1 MTETPDVTTA
11 NDLITPALGITRR
24 SAVAIPAAGIG
35 AAIIG
40 AAFASTRSAQAAD
53 ATMPEGAL
61 LIPPNATKLKA
72 LTSALAKAPR
82 RRNFKT
88 LPMILTSADDWDSEA
103 LHLLFA
109 YKGGPKQ
116 VWDNTAL
123 DSPWLNGMRN
133 SINAQIWGWKHPDF
147 LMASATHGSAH
158 MALYDDYIWDKY
170 LAKFSGGK
178 HSANTWIKQP
188 AASKASATNY
198 NDSKGVFSPHDNSI
212 TVLQRRGV
220 AFCACH
226 NEVWELTMGILKK
239 GINPDKLSHGKI
251 AAEFTNH
258 LIPGAV
264 LTPGVVGT
272 IPEFQLAGYQ
282 YIK

>member
-1 MTETPDVTTA
+1 MTETPDRSVA
-11 NDLITPALGITRR
+11 NDSQVAASGITRR
-24 SAVAIPAAGIG
+24 SAVALPAAGLGLAAIG
-35 AAIIG
+35 ALAPIAKAK
-40 AAFASTRSAQAAD
+40 AATPGKD
-53 ATMPEGAL
+53 L
-61 LIPPNATKLKA
+61 LIPNNAPTLRA
-72 LTSALAKAPR
+72 LTMELAKAPR
-82 RRNFKT
+82 RRDFKS
-88 LPMILTSADDWDSEA
+88 LPMILTSPAEWDSEA

-147 LMASATHGSAH
+147 LMVSATHGSAH

-188 AASKASATNY
+188 PASKASAADY

-212 TVLQRRGV
+212 TVLQRRGAV
-220 AFCACH
+220 FCACH
-226 NEVWELTMGILKK
+226 NEVWELTMGMRKK
-239 GINPDKLSHGKI
+239 GINPDKLSHEKM

-258 LIPGAV
+258 LIPGVV

-272 IPEFQLAGYQ
+272 IPEFQVAGYQ

>member
-1 MTETPDVTTA
+1 MTSSNEEFGNHA
-11 NDLITPALGITRR
+11 GGITRR
-24 SAVAIPAAGIG
+24 SAVALPAAGLG
-35 AAIIG
+35 LAAISAVLAPIG
-40 AAFASTRSAQAAD
+40 SAEAA
-53 ATMPEGAL
+53 MPRGNL
-61 LIPPNATKLKA
+61 LISNSAPKLNA
-72 LTSALAKAPR
+72 LTMALAKAPR
-82 RRNFKT
+82 RRDFKS
-88 LPMILTSADDWDSEA
+88 LPMIVTSPADWDNEA

-133 SINAQIWGWKHPDF
+133 SMNAQIWGWKHPDF
-147 LMASATHGSAH
+147 LIVSATHGSAH

-178 HSANTWIKQP
+178 HSTNTWVKEP
-188 AASKASATNY
+188 PASKASAADY
-198 NDSKGVFSPHDNSI
+198 NDAQGVFSPHDNSI
-212 TVLQRRGV
+212 TVLQRRGAV
-220 AFCACH
+220 FCACH
-226 NEVWELTMGILKK
+226 NEVWELTMGMRKK
-239 GINPDKLSHGKI
+239 GINPDKLSHERM

-258 LIPGAV
+258 LIPGV
-264 LTPGVVGT
+264 VVTPGIVGT

>member
-1 MTETPDVTTA
+1 MAETPDVTPA
-11 NDLITPALGITRR
+11 NGAITQSPGITRR
-24 SAVAIPAAGIG
+24 SAVAMPVAGIG
-35 AAIIG
+35 AAMIG
-40 AAFASTRSAQAAD
+40 AAFASTRSAQAAE

-72 LTSALAKAPR
+72 LMAALAKAPR
-82 RRNFKT
+82 RRDFKS
-88 LPMILTSADDWDSEA
+88 LPMIVTSSADWDNEA

-133 SINAQIWGWKHPDF
+133 SMNAQIWGWKHPDF
-147 LMASATHGSAH
+147 LMVSATHGSAH

-178 HSANTWIKQP
+178 HSANTWVKEP
-188 AASKASATNY
+188 PASKAIAANY
-198 NDSKGVFSPHDNSI
+198 NDAQGVFSPHDNSI

-220 AFCACH
+220 VFCACH
-226 NEVWELTMGILKK
+226 NEVWELTMGLRKK
-239 GINPDKLSHGKI
+239 GINPDKLSHETM

-258 LIPGAV
+258 LIPGV
-264 LTPGVVGT
+264 VVTPGIVGT

>member
-1 MTETPDVTTA
+1 MTSSYEEFGNHA
-11 NDLITPALGITRR
+11 GGITRR
-24 SAVAIPAAGIG
+24 SAVALPAAGLG
-35 AAIIG
+35 LAAISAVLAPIG
-40 AAFASTRSAQAAD
+40 SAEAA
-53 ATMPEGAL
+53 MPRGNL
-61 LIPPNATKLKA
+61 LISNSAPKLNA
-72 LTSALAKAPR
+72 LTMALAKAPR
-82 RRNFKT
+82 RRDFKS
-88 LPMILTSADDWDSEA
+88 LPMIVTSPADWDNEA

-133 SINAQIWGWKHPDF
+133 SMNAQIWGWKHPDF
-147 LMASATHGSAH
+147 LIVSATHGSAH

-178 HSANTWIKQP
+178 HSTNTWVKEP
-188 AASKASATNY
+188 PASKASAADY
-198 NDSKGVFSPHDNSI
+198 NDAQGVFSPHDNSI
-212 TVLQRRGV
+212 TVLQRRGAV
-220 AFCACH
+220 FCACH
-226 NEVWELTMGILKK
+226 NEVWELTMGMRKK
-239 GINPDKLSHGKI
+239 GINPDKLSHERM

-258 LIPGAV
+258 LIPGV
-264 LTPGVVGT
+264 VVTPGIVGT

>member
-1 MTETPDVTTA
+1 MAETPDVTPA
-11 NDLITPALGITRR
+11 NGAITQSPGITRR
-24 SAVAIPAAGIG
+24 SAVAMPVAGIG
-35 AAIIG
+35 AAMIG
-40 AAFASTRSAQAAD
+40 AAFASTRSAQAAE
-53 ATMPEGAL
+53 ATMLEGAL

-72 LTSALAKAPR
+72 LMAALAKAPR
-82 RRNFKT
+82 RRDFKS
-88 LPMILTSADDWDSEA
+88 LPMIVTSSADWDNEA

-133 SINAQIWGWKHPDF
+133 SMNAQIWGWKHPDF
-147 LMASATHGSAH
+147 LMVSATHGSAH

-178 HSANTWIKQP
+178 HSANTWVKEP
-188 AASKASATNY
+188 PASKAIAANY
-198 NDSKGVFSPHDNSI
+198 NDAQGVFSPHDNSI

-220 AFCACH
+220 VFCACH
-226 NEVWELTMGILKK
+226 NEVWELTMGLRKK
-239 GINPDKLSHGKI
+239 GINPDKLSHETM

-258 LIPGAV
+258 LIPGV
-264 LTPGVVGT
+264 VVTPGIVGT

>member
-11 NDLITPALGITRR
+11 NGTATLGRGITRR
-24 SAVAIPAAGIG
+24 SAVAIPVAGIG
-35 AAIIG
+35 VAMIG
-40 AAFASTRSAQAAD
+40 AALASTRSAQAAE
-53 ATMPEGAL
+53 ATMAEGTL

-72 LTSALAKAPR
+72 LTAALAKAPR
-82 RRNFKT
+82 RRDFKT
-88 LPMILTSADDWDSEA
+88 LPMILTSPDDWDSEA

-123 DSPWLNGMRN
+123 DSPWLNLMRN
-133 SINAQIWGWKHPDF
+133 AMNAQIWSWKHLDF
-147 LMASATHGSAH
+147 IAVSATHGSAH

-170 LAKFSGGK
+170 LAKSTGGK
-178 HSANTWIKQP
+178 HTSNTWVKQP
-188 AASKASATNY
+188 PASKANVADF

-212 TVLQRRGV
+212 TVLQRRGAV
-220 AFCACH
+220 FCACH
-226 NEVWELTMGILKK
+226 NEIWELTMGLLKK
-239 GINPDKLSHGKI
+239 GINPDKLSHEKM

-258 LIPGAV
+258 LIPGVV

-272 IPEFQLAGYQ
+272 VPEFQLAGYQ